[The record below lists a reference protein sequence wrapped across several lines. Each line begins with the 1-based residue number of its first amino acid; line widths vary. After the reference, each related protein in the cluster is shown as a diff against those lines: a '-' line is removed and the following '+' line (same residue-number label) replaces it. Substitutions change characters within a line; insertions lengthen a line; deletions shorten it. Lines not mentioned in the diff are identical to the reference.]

1 MPTIL
6 LVRHAQASFGSA
18 DYDVLSELG
27 RAQVGALVA
36 GLDRRGIT
44 PDRVASG
51 SLRRQRDTAD
61 PCAAAAGLDVD
72 VDQRFDEY
80 DDADVLT
87 HHSTSLVRLQRHP
100 GDDTPTLSS
109 REFQEVLNAGLR
121 GWVAAGADSPC
132 RQPWPRFQEHV
143 TAALRDVAD
152 GLGQGETALVVS
164 SSGVIAALS
173 AALLGLPPD
182 AFIAFNH
189 VSVNTGIT
197 KLVVGRGGTTLVSYN
212 EQAHLEEAGA
222 PLITYR

>member
-36 GLDRRGIT
+36 GLDRRGIAL
-44 PDRVASG
+44 DRVVSG

-72 VDQRFDEY
+72 VDERFDEY

-87 HHSTSLVRLQRHP
+87 HHSTSLVRLERHP